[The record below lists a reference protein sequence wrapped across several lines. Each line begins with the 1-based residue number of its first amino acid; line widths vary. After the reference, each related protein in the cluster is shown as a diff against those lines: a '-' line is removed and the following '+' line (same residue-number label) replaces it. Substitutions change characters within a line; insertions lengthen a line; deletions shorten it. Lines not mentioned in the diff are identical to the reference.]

1 VRTSTEVDVVTQ
13 RKQISEQEHPSTPE
27 AIRAAAFQLFGEH
40 GFGGTSVRAIAK
52 LAGIDPALV
61 IRHFGSKES
70 LFLETTPVEDYFKGS
85 FDGPLDTLGEQIASF
100 VLGKADARMLSVHTA
115 LMRASDSPRIRERLR
130 EMSGT
135 FATNLAARLPGDD
148 AYTRALLVSAQVSG
162 LLSTLSAES
171 IPPTTDRDQLAK
183 LYGRAMQTLIDQY

>member
-1 VRTSTEVDVVTQ
+1 MTPTRHTPEQ
-13 RKQISEQEHPSTPE
+13 KQPSTSE

-52 LAGIDPALV
+52 VAGIDPALV
-61 IRHFGSKES
+61 IRHFGSKEA
-70 LFLETTPVEDYFKGS
+70 LFLETTPVADYFEGQ
-85 FDGPLDTLGEQIASF
+85 FDGPLDTLGERIAAF
-100 VLGKADARMLSVHTA
+100 VLGKADARMLSVYTA

-130 EMSGT
+130 DMTGV
-135 FATNLAARLPGDD
+135 FATNLAARLDGED

-162 LLSTLSAES
+162 LLSVLSDES
-171 IPPTTDRDQLAK
+171 IPQSADRDELAK